1 MKITVNILQLDYNLF
16 FIVNFEL
23 LKISTMKVGEKYMIK
38 VLGEW
43 EEATV
48 TDSEFV
54 KELYFT
60 NSTGEL
66 IFQFECDEITPI
78 ENPL

>member
-1 MKITVNILQLDYNLF
+1 
-16 FIVNFEL
+16 
-23 LKISTMKVGEKYMIK
+23 MKVGEKYMIK

-48 TDSEFV
+48 TASEFV